1 MRTKSSIST
10 FVALALSVFVLSPSC
25 QREVAQIETEVVHVE
40 QGESVLSFRLDSPGF
55 DESTKSV
62 ITDPTFESGIKSVL
76 VLVVGSDGHWK
87 KAYATTVG
95 GLKQLTIRADGVT
108 SYTVYAF
115 ANMGDV
121 TIPTGTGGEIR
132 PDLFAYTLPDSFSG
146 LNSTGLPMAGS
157 IAVPAAT
164 VVPNGVTNITVPLNR
179 LLSKV
184 VVTIDKGG
192 MLSGASDGF
201 ALAGGSLKVCQVA
214 KVVRPFAAAADRRA
228 QSTSEVYSTENSDY
242 YNFTLTDKNYLVNE
256 NIVLYIAENRQGNGS
271 GSSQAGKT
279 PATGRENLVTYL
291 EYTAAKDGASD
302 GVSGNM
308 TYRVYL
314 GENVTNNF
322 DVIGDK
328 VYRATLNLSWLGMWE
343 GPWRVTSSGWA
354 DTRALVISKA
364 ANSAVPMGTGNT
376 KAGAEKVRKTTPTA
390 FYMNFFPNGTGASV
404 SHGRKN
410 LESWPYGWKI
420 FVDGVALPSGTSGV
434 IKNASNQD
442 FIAWNYNAVDDCLS
456 METVPGAPSSPDIH
470 TIQFKTLDGLKSS
483 EVEYFVTSVPFEFRW
498 AGNLTPNHV
507 AQKNI
512 ISALDADTHLVD
524 GTGVFHL
531 KSAYADCISLT
542 DNNDGTATV
551 SLLKPFSL
559 LEGDDSPIYIE
570 DADGDRHCDVPMESR
585 LPHATCS
592 DFWTTYVDAS
602 INLKYAYFSSVDN
615 GTDSDVVGDP
625 LIVTSD
631 LDVIHCGQYLDYD
644 LANSLIKPVLTST
657 NGKLGSELS
666 LGNDGAFQLKTY
678 IATYNGLVPSG
689 QSFNVDIA
697 KVEMYNNA
705 SRDPK
710 TGMVYS
716 VWNPWKNIQSIAHST
731 TVYDDYTLFKR
742 PIHGSPYWGWEPN
755 PSDAPKETQ
764 EDVVLSLQNPV
775 VLNEANVTFNTAWAT
790 AQNYSLGNISTGTP
804 GKCAADFA
812 ADKWT
817 LWMDVL
823 DHDNFDKG
831 KVYNYLFG
839 RGLYFVDINDM
850 VDYISDSDWRIA
862 IGSAFLSEADAYN
875 NTPSPMDPNVSGER
889 AYGVQGVQFTAQRN
903 SDFSTWTFTY
913 GMKDRTAENLKTHN
927 AGKINVVLQVV
938 NPYDPTGARLSQVVA
953 DAYMRLH
960 VYVISE
966 MSEGPELH
974 RTSGPGAPED
984 DYWTFGCRAITTT
997 SDYIP
1002 ILSTMFESRD
1012 LLAAC
1017 EELNSSVSQAFLS
1030 GYDGAALA
1038 PRINTGGSMYFS
1050 FRNKSAFTGMQEKE
1064 AKIGLRNSFNN
1075 YATNPFTL
1083 ANTSVLTSSL
1093 GAGTYFRDGAFKLF
1107 FDPTGESVG
1116 TYTYPNTHN
1125 ADDRNQLFVIHLFD
1139 GAGVIDRCAYYFDS
1153 SWNL

>member
-1 MRTKSSIST
+1 MNTKRSIST
-10 FVALALSVFVLSPSC
+10 YAALALTILMMAVSC
-25 QREVAQIETEVVHVE
+25 QREITPIEQEGVQIEK
-40 QGESVLSFRLDSPGF
+40 GESVLSFSLENPGF
-55 DESTKSV
+55 DENTKSV
-62 ITDPTFESGIKSVL
+62 ITDPTFESGIKNIL

-87 KAYATTVG
+87 KTYSTTVS
-95 GLKQLTIRADGVT
+95 GLKNLTIRADGST

-115 ANMGDV
+115 ANMGEVDV
-121 TIPTGTGGEIR
+121 PTVGGVMR
-132 PDLFAYTLPDSFSG
+132 PDLFAYTLPNSFSG

-157 IAVPAAT
+157 TSVPASS
-164 VVPNGVTNITVPLNR
+164 VVPNGVTNITVRLNR

-184 VVTIDKGG
+184 IVRIDKGS
-192 MLSGASDGF
+192 MLTGASDGS

-214 KVVRPFAAAADRRA
+214 KVVRPFATTSERRA
-228 QSTSEVYSTENSDY
+228 QSSSEVYSTANSDY
-242 YNFTLTDKNYLVNE
+242 YNFTLTDRNNLVND

-271 GSSQAGKT
+271 GSTQAGKT
-279 PATGRENLVTYL
+279 PASGRENLVTYL
-291 EYTAAKDGASD
+291 EYTAAKNGASD

-314 GENVTNNF
+314 GENTTNNF
-322 DVIGDK
+322 NVIGDK
-328 VYRATLNLSWLGMWE
+328 VYSATLNLSWNGMWE

-354 DTRALVISKA
+354 DSRALVISAA
-364 ANSAVPMGTGNT
+364 ANSSDPMITQNT
-376 KAGAEKVRKTTPTA
+376 KAGSAKVRKGTPTA
-390 FYMNFFPNGTGASV
+390 FYMNFFPNGTSGSV
-404 SHGRKN
+404 AHSRKDQS
-410 LESWPYGWKI
+410 SWPYGWVAY
-420 FVDGVALPSGTSGV
+420 VDGSSVYMSGTSGI
-434 IKNASNQD
+434 IKTPSNENL
-442 FIAWNYNAVDDCLS
+442 ISWSYNTTTDCLS
-456 METVPGAPSSPDIH
+456 METIPGAPASTVIH
-470 TIQFKTLDGLKSS
+470 TLQFKTVDSRKESNM
-483 EVEYFVTSVPFEFRW
+483 VYFTTSIPFEFRW
-498 AGNLTPNHV
+498 TGDLTPNHV

-531 KSAYADCISLT
+531 KSAYADYIGLT
-542 DNNDGTATV
+542 DNHDGTATV

-559 LEGDDSPIYIE
+559 LEGDNSPIYIE

-631 LDVIHCGQYLDYD
+631 PDVIHCGQYLDYN

-657 NGKLGSELS
+657 NEKLGSELS

-678 IATYNGLVPSG
+678 IATYSDLVPSG

-697 KVEMYNNA
+697 KVEMYNYA

-716 VWNPWKNIQSIAHST
+716 VWNPWKNIESIAHST
-731 TVYDDYTLFKR
+731 TVYNDYTLFKR
-742 PIHGSPYWGWEPN
+742 PIYGSPYWGWQPN
-755 PSDAPKETQ
+755 PSDTPIETQ
-764 EDVVLSLQNPV
+764 DDVVLSLQNPV
-775 VLNEANVTFNTAWAT
+775 VLNEANVTFNTVWAT
-790 AQNYSLGNISTGTP
+790 AQSYSLGNISTGTP
-804 GKCAADFA
+804 GKCASDYQ

-823 DHDNFDKG
+823 DHTGFDKAR
-831 KVYNYLFG
+831 VYNYLFG

-850 VDYISDSDWRIA
+850 VDYISASDWRIA
-862 IGSAFLSEADAYN
+862 VGSAFFSEADAYN
-875 NTPSPMDPNVSGER
+875 NTPSPLNPDTPSTR

-913 GMKDRTAENLKTHN
+913 GMKGRTAENLKTHN
-927 AGKINVVLQVV
+927 AGKFNVVLQVV

-960 VYVISE
+960 VYVTSQ
-966 MSEGPELH
+966 MTVGPELH

-984 DYWTFGCRAITTT
+984 NYWTFGCCPITTT

-1002 ILSTMFESRD
+1002 SLTRD
-1012 LLAAC
+1012 L
-1017 EELNSSVSQAFLS
+1017 EERVILKNADEINSSISQGFYS
-1030 GYDGAALA
+1030 GAGAAATL
-1038 PRINTGGSMYFS
+1038 INKNVPFYFS
-1050 FRNKSAFTGMQEKE
+1050 FRNKEAFNGMSQSE
-1064 AKIGLRNSFNN
+1064 AKIGLRNTFNN

-1093 GAGTYFRDGAFKLF
+1093 GADTYYRDGAFKLYY
-1107 FDPTGESVG
+1107 DPTGKAC
-1116 TYTYPNTHN
+1116 TYTYPETSEASN
-1125 ADDRNQLFVIHLFD
+1125 RYQLFVIHLFD
-1139 GAGVIDRCAYYFDS
+1139 GAGVLDRGCYYFDS